1 MSIKLTEFSSG
12 SGCGC
17 KIHPEKLEEILIGKK
32 TNQFFPNLLIGNDKA
47 DDASIFQLDAEKA
60 LIQTCDFFTPI
71 VNDAY
76 NFGRISAA
84 NALSDIYAMGG
95 KPLMAN
101 AILCWPIEKLSTELA
116 SKVIEGALSICEEAE
131 IPLAG
136 GHSINI
142 NEPVFGL
149 SVTGIIHPKNIKSN
163 SGAQASDFLFI
174 TKPLGTGMTATA
186 IKRNL
191 ADENTENQLILI
203 ASQLNKIGE
212 KLGELKGVN
221 AITDI
226 TGFGL
231 YGHLLEL
238 CRGADLSSELYFEK
252 IPLLEF
258 AKPWAEQFILPD
270 NSFRNWNSYKNYID
284 CKNDSAFAWLNDPQ
298 TNGGL
303 LISVAESEIENYV
316 KLSKQYNLPDFSRI
330 PIGKMIKKTEK
341 FIKVL

>member
-1 MSIKLTEFSSG
+1 MSIKLTEYSSG

-17 KIHPEKLEEILIGKK
+17 KIHPEKLEEILKGKK
-32 TNQFFPNLLIGNDKA
+32 SNQFFPQLLIGNDKA
-47 DDASIFQLDAEKA
+47 DDASVYKLDNEKA

-76 NFGRISAA
+76 HFGRISAA
-84 NALSDIYAMGG
+84 NAISDIYAMGG

-116 SKVIEGALSICEEAE
+116 AKVIEGALSICEEAG

-149 SVTGIIHPKNIKSN
+149 SVTGLIHPQKIKSN
-163 SGAQASDFLFI
+163 AGAQIGDYLFL
-174 TKPLGTGMTATA
+174 TKALGTGMMATA

-191 ADENTENQLILI
+191 ANENTENQLISN

-212 KLGELKGVN
+212 KLAELKGVN
-221 AITDI
+221 AMTDV

-238 CRGADLSSELYFEK
+238 CKGANLSAELFFEK

-270 NSFRNWNSYKNYID
+270 NSFRNWNSFKNDID
-284 CKNDSAFAWLNDPQ
+284 CKNDLAFAWLNDPQ

-303 LISVAESEIENYV
+303 LISVAESQ
-316 KLSKQYNLPDFSRI
+316 LSEYFELIKNEKMPEFASI
-330 PIGKMIKKTEK
+330 PIGKMIAKKEK
-341 FIKVL
+341 LISVL